1 MSGTPRKPDE
11 PEQYEIRVRGH
22 LDDRWA
28 ARFPELSLTRLADG
42 TTRLSGRVLDQAAL
56 HAWLRRVR
64 DLGLPLVS
72 VRVAVPGSAPDEE
85 EVGP

>member
-1 MSGTPRKPDE
+1 MTGTRLKPDT
-11 PEQYEIRVRGH
+11 PDPYEIRVRGH

-28 ARFPELSLTRLADG
+28 ARFPELTVTRLGDG
-42 TTRLSGRVLDQAAL
+42 TTRLSGRALDQAAL

-72 VRVAVPGSAPDEE
+72 VCLATDTSPPNEKEQA
-85 EVGP
+85 